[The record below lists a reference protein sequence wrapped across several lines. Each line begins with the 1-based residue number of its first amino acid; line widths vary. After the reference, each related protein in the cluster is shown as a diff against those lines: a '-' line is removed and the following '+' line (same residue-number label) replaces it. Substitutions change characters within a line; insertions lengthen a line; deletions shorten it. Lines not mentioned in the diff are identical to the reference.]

1 MSNDDDHSGQ
11 IYMITGIGGR
21 SLYPIYSQSPFVAKQ
36 NDDQYG
42 FINLD
47 FPTNNTLTVTAY
59 ANEKKMMT
67 IILIGSNK
75 ANNNIIDQFIIS
87 KNI

>member
-1 MSNDDDHSGQ
+1 
-11 IYMITGIGGR
+11 MITGIGGR

-59 ANEKKMMT
+59 ANEKEDDNDDNT
-67 IILIGSNK
+67 IEAAIKRTTI
-75 ANNNIIDQFIIS
+75 
-87 KNI
+87 